1 MFGTGFF
8 CGWPKYM
15 SLSLSPKAKAS
26 WELRKAT
33 KKSPWHNN
41 HLPYIVK
48 ERTYLLGSTPCVH
61 ASRPRSLDFFSRWCP
76 SGASNFR
83 PDMAAQCAKLHKI
96 VSLIRISIKDSR
108 NCNYLRKYLGRTFC
122 VYRPWSWN
130 FLWCHFLGPEY
141 WIVWKLTSSAK
152 IWDLSVVTEAHT
164 LASGGFKSD
173 RGQNE
178 KNLRRK
184 F

>member
-1 MFGTGFF
+1 
-8 CGWPKYM
+8 M

-48 ERTYLLGSTPCVH
+48 ERTYLLGSTPCVRVGH
-61 ASRPRSLDFFSRWCP
+61 GASIFFPRWCP

-108 NCNYLRKYLGRTFC
+108 NCNYLRKYFRKNILCVYAMELELFVMPFFGSLTLGRIVITKKTS
-122 VYRPWSWN
+122 VLV
-130 FLWCHFLGPEY
+130 LWL
-141 WIVWKLTSSAK
+141 
-152 IWDLSVVTEAHT
+152 HT
-164 LASGGFKSD
+164 
-173 RGQNE
+173 
-178 KNLRRK
+178 
-184 F
+184 

>member
-1 MFGTGFF
+1 
-8 CGWPKYM
+8 M

-48 ERTYLLGSTPCVH
+48 ERTYLLGSTPCVRVGH
-61 ASRPRSLDFFSRWCP
+61 GASIFFPRWCP

-108 NCNYLRKYLGRTFC
+108 NCNYFRTQEEHFACIGHGARTFC
-122 VYRPWSWN
+122 DAIFRVPKGAFTNYVCIFW
-130 FLWCHFLGPEY
+130 HFLTTYVPSLHFLCS
-141 WIVWKLTSSAK
+141 KLHVFLTTYPP
-152 IWDLSVVTEAHT
+152 VTA
-164 LASGGFKSD
+164 
-173 RGQNE
+173 NIIC
-178 KNLRRK
+178 
-184 F
+184 

>member
-15 SLSLSPKAKAS
+15 SLCLSPKAKAS

-48 ERTYLLGSTPCVH
+48 ERTYLLGSTPCVRVGH
-61 ASRPRSLDFFSRWCP
+61 GASIFFSRWCP

-83 PDMAAQCAKLHKI
+83 PDMAAQCAKLYKTL
-96 VSLIRISIKDSR
+96 SLFVWYGFRQFSLNDSR
-108 NCNYLRKYLGRTFC
+108 NNYLLLVFW
-122 VYRPWSWN
+122 PQW
-130 FLWCHFLGPEY
+130 
-141 WIVWKLTSSAK
+141 
-152 IWDLSVVTEAHT
+152 HT
-164 LASGGFKSD
+164 LPPCLA
-173 RGQNE
+173 
-178 KNLRRK
+178 KN
-184 F
+184 